1 MMLQPLRETQADAGA
16 IFEEESNVPLSF
28 DNDTVAIAASRQ
40 TVAVADQ
47 SHWGLIQISGN
58 DRLRFLH
65 NQSTN
70 DIQNRQPGESCDTVL
85 INSTARTLDLATA
98 YFLDDVIWMVV
109 SPNRRQSL
117 LEWLDRYL
125 FPMDQVELKDLTTN
139 YAIFTVIGPKSGELI
154 AQLGAAD
161 LQDQSSGNHQVRE
174 LNGVAVRIARGNG
187 LSDQGYTLMVPAP
200 EAKGFWRMLMDLEVV
215 PLGDR
220 VWQHLRILQ
229 GRPAPDLE
237 LTEDYNPLE
246 AGLWQTVSF
255 EKGCYIGQETIARLN
270 TYKGVKQ
277 YLWGLRFNGSA
288 TPGTPITLEGQ
299 KIGLLTSYTDLE
311 QPPVGLGYV
320 RVKAGGAGLTV
331 QVGDT
336 TAEVVE
342 VPFLTHV
349 SMEK

>member
-1 MMLQPLRETQADAGA
+1 MMLQPLRETQADTGA
-16 IFEEESNVPLSF
+16 IFEEDSDVPLSF
-28 DNDTVAIAASRQ
+28 DNDRVAIAATRK
-40 TVAVADQ
+40 TVAVADR

-70 DIQNRQPGESCDTVL
+70 EIQSRQPGESCDTVFV
-85 INSTARTLDLATA
+85 NSTARTQDLATA
-98 YFLDDVIWMVV
+98 YFLDDVIWVLV

-139 YAIFTVIGPKSGELI
+139 FAIFTLIGPKSDELI

-161 LQDQSSGNHQVRE
+161 LKDQSPGHHQVRE

-187 LSDQGYTLMVPAP
+187 LSDTGYTLMVPAP
-200 EAKGFWRMLMDLEVV
+200 EAKRFWRMLMDLEVIPV
-215 PLGDR
+215 GDR

-246 AGLWQTVSF
+246 AGLWQTISF

-277 YLWGLRFNGSA
+277 YLWGLRLHGSA
-288 TPGTPITLEGQ
+288 TPGTPITLDGQ
-299 KIGLLTSYTDLE
+299 KIGLLTSYSDLE
-311 QPPVGLGYV
+311 QPHHQLVELKIPPRSLSLFPLG
-320 RVKAGGAGLTV
+320 R
-331 QVGDT
+331 
-336 TAEVVE
+336 
-342 VPFLTHV
+342 
-349 SMEK
+349 

>member
-1 MMLQPLRETQADAGA
+1 MMLQPLREIQADAGA
-16 IFEEESNVPLSF
+16 IFEEDSDVPLSF
-28 DNDTVAIAASRQ
+28 DNDSEAIAASRQ
-40 TVAVADQ
+40 TIAVADQ

-98 YFLDDVIWMVV
+98 YFLADVIWLLV

-125 FPMDQVELKDLTTN
+125 FPMDQVELKDLTAN
-139 YAIFTVIGPKSGELI
+139 YAIFSIIGPKSGELI
-154 AQLGAAD
+154 AQLGAED
-161 LQDQSSGNHQVRE
+161 LQDQPPGNHQVRE
-174 LNGVAVRIARGNG
+174 LNGVAVRIARGHG
-187 LSDQGYTLMVPAP
+187 LSDNGYTLLVPAP
-200 EAKGFWRMLMDLEVV
+200 EAKRFWRMLMDLEVV

-246 AGLWQTVSF
+246 AGLWQTISF

-277 YLWGLRFNGSA
+277 YLWGLRLNSPA
-288 TPGTPITLEGQ
+288 IPGTAITLDGQ
-299 KIGLLTSYTDLE
+299 KVGILTSYTDLE
-311 QPPVGLGYV
+311 QPPFGLGYI
-320 RVKAGGAGLTV
+320 RVKAGGEGLTV
-331 QVGDT
+331 QVGDA
-336 TAEVVE
+336 TAEVIE

>member
-1 MMLQPLRETQADAGA
+1 MMLQPLREIQADAGA
-16 IFEEESNVPLSF
+16 TFDEAGDFPLSF
-28 DNDTVAIAASRQ
+28 ENDPEAITAAHQ
-40 TVAVADQ
+40 GVAVGDR
-47 SHWGLIQISGN
+47 SHWGLIQISGD

-70 DIQNRQPGESCDTVL
+70 DIQSRQPGESCETVFV
-85 INSTARTLDLATA
+85 NSTARTLDLATVYILA
-98 YFLDDVIWMVV
+98 EMIWVVV

-117 LEWLDRYL
+117 LEWLDRYI
-125 FPMDQVELKDLTTN
+125 FPMDQVKLKDLTRN
-139 YAIFTVIGPKSGELI
+139 YAIFSIIGPKSHELI

-161 LQDQSSGNHQVRE
+161 LQDQPLAHHQVRE

-187 LSDQGYTLMVPAP
+187 LSDNGYTLIIPAP
-200 EAKGFWRMLMDLEVV
+200 EAKQFWRMLMDLDVV

-220 VWQHLRILQ
+220 VWQHLRILH
-229 GRPAPDLE
+229 GRPAPDAE

-246 AGLWQTVSF
+246 AGLWQTISF

-277 YLWGLRFNGSA
+277 YLWGLRLHGSA
-288 TPGTPITLEGQ
+288 TPGTPITLNGD
-299 KIGLLTSYTDLE
+299 KVGILTSYTDLE
-311 QPPVGLGYV
+311 QSPFGLGYI
-320 RVKAGGAGLTV
+320 RVKAGGEGLTV

-349 SMEK
+349 SMAK